1 MRPIHFA
8 ILIFV
13 TASSFLVLPA
23 GEGSANFAGRRPL
36 MKWVV
41 EKSSTLNVSGSSN
54 VNSYNCGIQGYYR
67 PDTIY
72 CYNGNVNSAVQLSGC
87 LNVDVLSFNCHN
99 SVMTKDLRK
108 TLKAKQYPYLSITF
122 LTLDKLPDTQKDRVI
137 NGSIM
142 IDLAGTR
149 KIYRLPFVF
158 SKQKGE
164 GFQMIGKKTF
174 NFSEFKLEAPVKLG
188 GMIKVKDEF
197 NVEFRLMILPVK

>member
-13 TASSFLVLPA
+13 TASSFIGFPA
-23 GEGSANFAGRRPL
+23 GERAEKFAGRPV

-41 EKSSTLNVSGSSN
+41 EKSSTLSVSGSSN
-54 VNSYNCGIQGYYR
+54 VTSYNCGIEGYYK

-72 CYNGNVNSAVQLSGC
+72 CYNGNINSAVQLSGC

-108 TLKAKQYPYLSITF
+108 TLKSKRYPYLSITF
-122 LTLDKLPDTQKDRVI
+122 LTLDKLPDAQKDKVI

-149 KIYRLPFVF
+149 KIYRLPFEFV
-158 SKQKGE
+158 KHKTE

-174 NFSEFKLEAPVKLG
+174 SFSEFKLIAPEKLG
-188 GMIKVKDEF
+188 GMIKVRDEF
-197 NVEFRLMILPVK
+197 NVEFRLMIVPVK

>member
-13 TASSFLVLPA
+13 TASSFLGLPA
-23 GEGSANFAGRRPL
+23 GERSAKKPV

-41 EKSSTLNVSGSSN
+41 EKSSTLTVSGSSN
-54 VNSYNCGIQGYYR
+54 VNSYNCGIEGYYR

-72 CYNGNVNSAVQLSGC
+72 CYNANVNSPVQLSGC
-87 LNVDVLSFNCHN
+87 LNVDVMSFNCHN
-99 SVMTKDLRK
+99 TVMTKDLRK
-108 TLKAKQYPYLSITF
+108 TLKARQYPYLSITF
-122 LTLDKLPDTQKDRVI
+122 LTLDQLPDAQKDRVI

-142 IDLAGTR
+142 IDLAGSR

-158 SKQKGE
+158 GKQKGE

-174 NFSEFKLEAPVKLG
+174 SFSEFKLEAPEKLG

-197 NVEFRLMILPVK
+197 NVEFRLMIVPVK

>member
-1 MRPIHFA
+1 MRPIQFA

-23 GEGSANFAGRRPL
+23 GERSANFSGRPV

-41 EKSSTLNVSGSSN
+41 EKSSTLNVTGSSN
-54 VNSYNCGIQGYYR
+54 VNSYNCGIQSYYK

-72 CYNGNVNSAVQLSGC
+72 CYNSSANSPVQLAGC

-108 TLKAKQYPYLSITF
+108 TLKVKEYPYLSITF

-158 SKQKGE
+158 QKEKGE

-174 NFSEFKLEAPVKLG
+174 NFFEFKLVPPEKFG

-197 NVEFRLMILPVK
+197 NVEFRLTIIPMKS